1 MFEDVLAANAEYQQS
16 FSLGSIEASARRG
29 LAVLTCIDSRI
40 EPLSMLGLVPG
51 DAKILRNAGA
61 RVTDDVLRS
70 LVLAVNF
77 LGVHRI
83 CVVQHTDCAMANH
96 TDAELR
102 EQLAAKG
109 LDAEGC
115 EFATIDDLDRVL
127 EHDAERIRTHPL
139 LPNVVVGGFRYDVH
153 TGRLEPAP

>member
-1 MFEDVLAANAEYQQS
+1 MFDDVLAANAVYQQS
-16 FSLGSIEASARRG
+16 FSLGSVEASARRG
-29 LAVLTCIDSRI
+29 LAVVTCIDSRI

-70 LVLAVNF
+70 LALAVNF

-83 CVVQHTDCAMANH
+83 CVVQHTDCAMANN
-96 TDAELR
+96 TDTELR
-102 EQLAAKG
+102 ARLAAKG
-109 LDAEGC
+109 LDADSY
-115 EFATIDDLDRVL
+115 EFATIEDPDRVL
-127 EHDAERIRTHPL
+127 EDDIERIQQHPL
-139 LPNVVVGGFRYDVH
+139 MPNVVVAGFRYDVH